1 MLSSWIYNDLQ
12 PLNKYIHWGNSLK
25 LSFTEKE
32 FLDYRSSVMGWLS
45 NYWRKKGDVELSA
58 QYFARLV
65 DIINIDGRLALVEDE
80 SNSNER
86 QLFRKSQLAA
96 ILSILNEYKSNR
108 TIRWTNIVS
117 CLSIGIAIIS
127 LIISLIK

>member
-45 NYWRKKGDVELSA
+45 NYWIKKGDVELSA

-127 LIISLIK
+127 LIISIIN